1 MPDYKILA
9 GSSFPP
15 VILDLN
21 SDHCSSLL
29 PSPHPSQHLY
39 PWSGERNQGSNCRQ
53 LSTLSQ
59 RHQFLP
65 TDLGHQPSTLL
76 SRQSQHASAGGK
88 VSFLSPGWALVSPL
102 HDSQLSNIYHSMCQ
116 VKILISSGK
125 GWIKYKRTKQN
136 TATVRGQQTYS
147 LCLWINIFWWLLL
160 CNEGRVE

>member
-1 MPDYKILA
+1 MSCQTIKSWQVLAFPRHFRFKFRPLLIIATNPLTQVSISILGLGREIKVLIA
-9 GSSFPP
+9 AVDSVPTTP
-15 VILDLN
+15 I
-21 SDHCSSLL
+21 
-29 PSPHPSQHLY
+29 PSNG
-39 PWSGERNQGSNCRQ
+39 PWSSA
-53 LSTLSQ
+53 L
-59 RHQFLP
+59 
-65 TDLGHQPSTLL
+65 TLL